1 MSTPSPY
8 RPGFATQPP
17 LLAGRQHLL
26 QLVETA
32 VRTSGNRRQS
42 FQVLYGPRGVG
53 KTVLL
58 DRYAAIAIEREQAAA
73 AIERGHASGLW
84 CVTRPAHPVTRS
96 ERSSNSST
104 TARG

>member
-1 MSTPSPY
+1 MPTPSPY

-17 LLAGRQHLL
+17 LLAGRESLV

-58 DRYAAIAIEREQAAA
+58 DRYAAIAIERKWAVVRHE
-73 AIERGHASGLW
+73 
-84 CVTRPAHPVTRS
+84 
-96 ERSSNSST
+96 
-104 TARG
+104 AR

>member
-58 DRYAAIAIEREQAAA
+58 GDRDGTPVGCGAS
-73 AIERGHASGLW
+73 RGPL
-84 CVTRPAHPVTRS
+84 TR
-96 ERSSNSST
+96 
-104 TARG
+104 

>member
-42 FQVLYGPRGVG
+42 FQVLY
-53 KTVLL
+53 LSL
-58 DRYAAIAIEREQAAA
+58 IHI
-73 AIERGHASGLW
+73 
-84 CVTRPAHPVTRS
+84 
-96 ERSSNSST
+96 
-104 TARG
+104 